1 MSVIFQKKNSDSLVI
16 FSFEGKI
23 LSEADLNSANDALV
37 TNTNWKIVFDLSL
50 LSHTNS
56 SGIAYLVKTMTR
68 ARVNSGDVVL
78 INPNEGLNRL
88 FEITKMK
95 EVFTILES
103 LEAAV
108 KYFKSLE

>member
-1 MSVIFQKKNSDSLVI
+1 MSIVFHKKNSGSLVI

-23 LSEADLNSANDALV
+23 LSESDLISANEALA
-37 TNTNWKIVFDLSL
+37 TNTNWKIVFDLGL

-56 SGIAYLVKTMTR
+56 SGIAFLVKTMTR
-68 ARVNSGDVVL
+68 ARVNKGDVVL

-88 FEITKMK
+88 FEITKMH

-108 KYFKSLE
+108 NYFKN